1 MLHALWSAVSEKLC
15 KLNNYLWYDTASF
28 IDCTWGGN
36 LATCIETV
44 NKFQHLNFP
53 VQQLVRKESFMQEE

>member
-1 MLHALWSAVSEKLC
+1 MSEKLC
-15 KLNNYLWYDTASF
+15 KLNNYLWYGVASF

-44 NKFQHLNFP
+44 KKFQHANFP
-53 VQQLVRKESFMQEE
+53 ERQLVKKGPFMQEE